1 MKRNVALYIVDVLLF
16 IFSIIVVITGVIKF
30 PGLLP
35 ILKIDP
41 FSLPQ
46 AEITFLHDWIG
57 IVLIILTLIHLA
69 LNWKWIQAMTNK
81 LINRRIFLVWL
92 IGIFSIAG
100 IAAVIGSY
108 NRSQNETII
117 SIDQI
122 ETSSNEVEE
131 DGMNIVENTQPVEM
145 SHIRIEE
152 IGSFEFDPKDVKAVR
167 GDVFKE
173 GFFSIFDILVHL
185 EETGQVKM
193 NYDYS
198 EELGTHIIRDING
211 LENWWYV
218 AYYDGGWPENNV
230 WRMDLYPYKDRTSIQ
245 LKQINTDQIQAIYA
259 TFAEE
264 VRRTQSDNGKIIIP
278 EVIISGINT
287 TQVFENVSV
296 SPHNLRDDYFLEGTI
311 TAIDVI
317 QSLSDGGLITHK
329 LNWYESIGSAGIVK
343 DYFVDEI
350 NEDKSVGRC
359 GFVYEVGNVVFAGF
373 RGNHIHIPSD
383 IRVLQTTPEYV
394 EYFWI
399 CI

>member
-1 MKRNVALYIVDVLLF
+1 
-16 IFSIIVVITGVIKF
+16 
-30 PGLLP
+30 
-35 ILKIDP
+35 
-41 FSLPQ
+41 
-46 AEITFLHDWIG
+46 
-57 IVLIILTLIHLA
+57 
-69 LNWKWIQAMTNK
+69 
-81 LINRRIFLVWL
+81 
-92 IGIFSIAG
+92 
-100 IAAVIGSY
+100 
-108 NRSQNETII
+108 
-117 SIDQI
+117 
-122 ETSSNEVEE
+122 
-131 DGMNIVENTQPVEM
+131 
-145 SHIRIEE
+145 
-152 IGSFEFDPKDVKAVR
+152 
-167 GDVFKE
+167 
-173 GFFSIFDILVHL
+173 
-185 EETGQVKM
+185 
-193 NYDYS
+193 
-198 EELGTHIIRDING
+198 
-211 LENWWYV
+211 
-218 AYYDGGWPENNV
+218 
-230 WRMDLYPYKDRTSIQ
+230 
-245 LKQINTDQIQAIYA
+245 
-259 TFAEE
+259 